1 MPTRSRP
8 TRRTCAHPNRRHS
21 AADPGDENPGDRAR
35 LHGQAPRALSQA
47 PRCHRYH
54 RLRSARRPA
63 RGGRCKIRHRHVRRL
78 GRGQGVARRL
88 LDRLHAAGHHVGY
101 GLEAVGRGISFFTE
115 ANVTDA
121 RMAELGARLAESQV
135 VGAPSCTMRY
145 YPGPRRIKALV
156 DTGAIGRALAFT
168 YQSGQYL
175 PDWHP
180 WESYKEF
187 YASKRATGACREI
200 VPFELCWLA
209 ELFGP
214 VAALS
219 CMKDRLG
226 DLDADID
233 DIYQLLLRFESKV
246 IGHLMVDVIA
256 RPAVRLFRLLG
267 TAGTIEWDQSVKRL
281 RCFGA
286 DDGSWREFS
295 LDGGAVEPG
304 YIHAEEPYVEE
315 TQAFLAAVRRERPWP
330 YPFAEDER
338 ILRLLERAETS
349 DKSGRHC

>member
-1 MPTRSRP
+1 MKVLVVGLGSMGK
-8 TRRTCAHPNRRHS
+8 RRV
-21 AADPGDENPGDRAR
+21 
-35 LHGQAPRALSQA
+35 
-47 PRCHRYH
+47 RC
-54 RLRSARRPA
+54 L
-63 RGGRCKIRHRHVRRL
+63 RRL
-78 GRGQGVARRL
+78 GVTDVTGFDPRAGRREEANTKYGIATL
-88 LDRLHAAGHHVGY
+88 ADWGEAKALPADCWIISTPPDTHIGY
-101 GLEAVGRGISFFTE
+101 GLEAVARGISFFTE

-121 RMAELGARLAESQV
+121 RMAELSARLADGKV

-145 YPGPRRIKALV
+145 YPGPRQIKELV
-156 DTGAIGRALAFT
+156 GSGAIGRALAFT

-180 WESYKEF
+180 WESYKDF
-187 YASKRATGACREI
+187 YVSKRATGACREI

-209 ELFGP
+209 DLFGP
-214 VAALS
+214 VASLS

-256 RPAVRLFRLLG
+256 RPAVRLFRLIG
-267 TAGTIEWDQSVKRL
+267 TAGTIEWDQSAQRL
-281 RCFGA
+281 RHFAAGS
-286 DDGSWREFS
+286 GSWQECS
-295 LDGGAVEPG
+295 LKSGTVEPG
-304 YIHAEEPYVEE
+304 YVHGEEPYVEE
-315 TQAFLAAVRRERPWP
+315 MRDFLAAVRRERPWP

>member
-1 MPTRSRP
+1 MKILVIGLGSMGK
-8 TRRTCAHPNRRHS
+8 RRVRCLK
-21 AADPGDENPGDRAR
+21 R
-35 LHGQAPRALSQA
+35 LGVTDITGFDPRAD
-47 PRCHRYH
+47 
-54 RLRSARRPA
+54 RREEAGAKYGIATLGDWEEAKALPA
-63 RGGRCKIRHRHVRRL
+63 DCWIVSTPP
-78 GRGQGVARRL
+78 
-88 LDRLHAAGHHVGY
+88 DTHVGY

-121 RMAELGARLAESQV
+121 RMAELSARLAESQV

-156 DTGAIGRALAFT
+156 ESGAIGRALAFT

-214 VAALS
+214 VASLS

-246 IGHLMVDVIA
+246 IGHLMVDVMA